1 MTSDQKGSST
11 DDRVAHLLKKPIQSA
26 VNGQLEDIMVV
37 DLVAPSKKQLKKSYR
52 LQQYLTQAMLSSQK
66 LLKSLSETNADESP
80 EQEGEAKESTFDAQ
94 AVMAIMLASDVD
106 ISACFDEFEKLAASG
121 CVEVNGI
128 SINKVQYEKLESE
141 DLEGVFSSYVANFT
155 LPSVMRMFSGN

>member
-1 MTSDQKGSST
+1 M
-11 DDRVAHLLKKPIQSA
+11 DDRVAHILKSPIQSA
-26 VNGQLEDIMVV
+26 VNGQMEDVLVV

-66 LLKSLSETNADESP
+66 LLKGMSETSAEDIP
-80 EQEGEAKESTFDAQ
+80 AQEGSGEEKAFDAQ
-94 AVMAIMLASDVD
+94 AVMAIMLAGDVD
-106 ISACFDEFEKLAASG
+106 IEACFDEFEKLAASG
-121 CVEVNGI
+121 CVEINGVP
-128 SINKVQYEKLESE
+128 INKIQYEKLESE